1 MDSCINNL
9 IYSNSDDGGTGALK
23 IYANIS
29 DAISVSVHTDSQKQ
43 YAYVATPP
51 SSGLSSLDYTVGTYA
66 IYSQCTPVTARCQTA
81 DSKTGALGN
90 ICSTRVH
97 AETKLDDTGFNG
109 FTANLTF
116 FTNATAFETSVGP
129 SGNPYYWSTILY
141 TGMGMNLSR
150 SLKTDPDV
158 FGSTDGGGGA
168 IVSVTCN
175 SSVYD
180 VTYSSVNST
189 IRDWRANLSNLTTID
204 LVGGGYTVQVNYG
217 MPYLNQAVRLAG
229 FSKTGREIADKFALA
244 YSQNIL
250 AGTAATFE
258 PRDAIVSQKRQ
269 QIQVAMVPKT
279 PLRVL
284 IADNLLLVVFGVVLS
299 ALALISLK
307 GDTGEVQARLSI
319 HALVAAAFEARA
331 GKPVRDVEDFFEEK
345 YGELG
350 PRLGFVRTMGSGWT
364 LERHDAPQGE

>member
-1 MDSCINNL
+1 MGANLDPSGLGFGTNANCSDEALNMDSCINNL
-9 IYSNSDDGGTGALK
+9 VYSNSDDGGTGALK

-29 DAISVSVHTDSQKQ
+29 DAASVLVHTDSQKQ

-51 SSGLSSLDYTVGTYA
+51 LSGLSSLDYTVGTYA
-66 IYSQCTPVTARCQTA
+66 IYSQCMPVTARCQTA
-81 DSKTGALGN
+81 NSKTGALGN
-90 ICSTRVH
+90 ICSARVRD
-97 AETKLDDTGFNG
+97 EIKLDDIGLNG

-116 FTNATAFETSVGP
+116 FTNATAFKTSVGP
-129 SGNPYYWSTILY
+129 SGNPYYWSTFLY

-158 FGSTDGGGGA
+158 FGLISDDGGGA
-168 IVSVTCN
+168 IVTVTCN
-175 SSVYD
+175 SSVYGI
-180 VTYSSVNST
+180 TYSSLNSS
-189 IRDWRANLSNLTTID
+189 IRDWRASLSNLTTID

-279 PLRVL
+279 PLRVSV
-284 IADNLLLVVFGVVLS
+284 AANLLLVVFGCVLS
-299 ALALISLK
+299 ARSDSTKGRYRRGTGTLKYPCFGSSSL
-307 GDTGEVQARLSI
+307 
-319 HALVAAAFEARA
+319 
-331 GKPVRDVEDFFEEK
+331 
-345 YGELG
+345 
-350 PRLGFVRTMGSGWT
+350 
-364 LERHDAPQGE
+364 